1 MSSLLFIKT
10 TKTTRPMAYCVRK
23 LQMLMVNQIE
33 VHEVRV
39 WKFVNFRKISDIYYT
54 SRLSSQLDEIC
65 LQKSLPNSGEQSIT
79 NYLKQNDFEYRS
91 HLTIENNLKVE
102 KNVIISKTNTP
113 LPPIKTFGVRVETSI
128 PANQWQTIN
137 HKTKRF
143 WLSKPSDRRK

>member
-1 MSSLLFIKT
+1 
-10 TKTTRPMAYCVRK
+10 
-23 LQMLMVNQIE
+23 
-33 VHEVRV
+33 
-39 WKFVNFRKISDIYYT
+39 
-54 SRLSSQLDEIC
+54 LSSQLDEIC

-143 WLSKPSDRRK
+143 